1 MIIGGAFN
9 ISPMSC
15 NSSSQLTTDSTE
27 EDSLVYEEVADDDKS
42 LQGLSKLTVS
52 LQGFTTTTYN
62 ASADFCERVNYDIS
76 VDFPKRSVAHSDAIT
91 KWLVEKIEDSGN
103 MDGELPPMNA
113 IYINYAR
120 RTNAGWRYEG

>member
-1 MIIGGAFN
+1 MKHMRFLVIIMVLMIIGGAFN

-52 LQGFTTTTYN
+52 LQGFTTIGC
-62 ASADFCERVNYDIS
+62 SF
-76 VDFPKRSVAHSDAIT
+76 
-91 KWLVEKIEDSGN
+91 
-103 MDGELPPMNA
+103 
-113 IYINYAR
+113 
-120 RTNAGWRYEG
+120 